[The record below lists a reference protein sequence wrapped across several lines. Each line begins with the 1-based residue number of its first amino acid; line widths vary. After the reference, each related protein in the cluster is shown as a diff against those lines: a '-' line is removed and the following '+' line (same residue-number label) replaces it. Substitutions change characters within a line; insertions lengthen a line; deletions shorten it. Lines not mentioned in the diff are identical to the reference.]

1 MADAVIVDG
10 VRTPIGRYGGA
21 LASERPDDL
30 AALVL
35 RALVDRVGFDPAEV
49 EDVYLGCANQA
60 GEDNRNVARM
70 ALLLAGFPAEVG
82 GCTVNR
88 LCGSGLEA
96 VMAAAR
102 AIGHGDGSAII
113 GGGVESMSRAPWV
126 TAKPDRGYARGE
138 RVLQDTALGWR
149 FINPRMDALYGTDS
163 MGQTAEN
170 VAQMFAIDR
179 ASQDQC
185 AFTSHRR
192 ALAAQER
199 GTFADELI
207 PVETGKGIVAVDE
220 GPRTD
225 SSIEKLSQLK
235 PAFAADGTVTAG
247 NSSSLNDGA
256 AALLL
261 TSSEF
266 AASKGLRPM
275 VAIRSMAVAGVTP
288 RVMGIGPVPA
298 TRKALERAHLSL
310 ANINLIELNEAFA
323 AQSLAV
329 LQELGLDREDE
340 RVNPNGGAIALG
352 HPLGCSGSRILVT
365 LIHELRRRQLQFGLA
380 TMCIGVGQGIAV
392 VVENLR

>member
-35 RALVDRVGFDPAEV
+35 RALVDRVGLDPAEV

-235 PAFAADGTVTAG
+235 PAFAAGGSVTAG

-275 VAIRSMAVAGVTP
+275 VAIRSMAVAGVPP

-310 ANINLIELNEAFA
+310 ADINLIELNEAFA

>member
-35 RALVDRVGFDPAEV
+35 RALVDRVGLDPAEV

-225 SSIEKLSQLK
+225 SSIEKLAQLK
-235 PAFAADGTVTAG
+235 PAFAAGGTVTAG

-275 VAIRSMAVAGVTP
+275 VAIRSMAVAGVPP

-310 ANINLIELNEAFA
+310 ADINLIELNEAFA